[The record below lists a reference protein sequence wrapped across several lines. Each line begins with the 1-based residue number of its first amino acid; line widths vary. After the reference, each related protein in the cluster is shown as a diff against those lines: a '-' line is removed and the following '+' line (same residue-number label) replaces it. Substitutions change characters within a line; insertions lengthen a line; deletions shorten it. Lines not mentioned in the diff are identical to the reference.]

1 MKKKNKRLR
10 QIKKNKKRTNIDRNG
25 GYSGDTPEN
34 QKFKYDSIPI
44 IPTETIGI
52 FMKDK

>member
-1 MKKKNKRLR
+1 MKKNKKHKRLR
-10 QIKKNKKRTNIDRNG
+10 QIKKNKKRTNVDRNG
-25 GYSGDTPEN
+25 GYFGDAPES
-34 QKFKYDSIPI
+34 QKFKYDF